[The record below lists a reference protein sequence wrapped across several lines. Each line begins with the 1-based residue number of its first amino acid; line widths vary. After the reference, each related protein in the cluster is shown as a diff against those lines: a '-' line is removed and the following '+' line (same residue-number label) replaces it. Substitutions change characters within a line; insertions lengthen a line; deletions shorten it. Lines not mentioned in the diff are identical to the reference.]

1 MFSMDICHADAA
13 AAARAAMQQ
22 APDHSSRRG
31 AEAARRVPVQVKT
44 ALAETSG
51 SRFLADCERLV
62 REARFDELISLL
74 ITHIDLV
81 LSKSSEKGE

>member
-1 MFSMDICHADAA
+1 
-13 AAARAAMQQ
+13 
-22 APDHSSRRG
+22 
-31 AEAARRVPVQVKT
+31 VNT
-44 ALAETSG
+44 ALAETFG

-81 LSKSSEKGE
+81 LSKSSDKGEWGAQRIEQQMLGR